1 MSVARSDEGS
11 ILPLIAGFGAVCL
24 ALVLVVTAATSLYL
38 ERKRLFTVADSAAL
52 AAAESFDAEGAS
64 RGPGLATAQVEDAV
78 SRYLISAAPDF
89 ESLRIEHAAA
99 IDATSATVTLSAI
112 WHPPVVS
119 AFVPDGMRIE
129 VTTTGRT
136 VYF

>member
-1 MSVARSDEGS
+1 MSDDEGS
-11 ILPLIAGFGAVCL
+11 ILPLIAGFGAICL
-24 ALVLVVTAATSLYL
+24 ALVLIVTAATSLYL
-38 ERKRLFTVADSAAL
+38 ERKRLFTIADAAAL
-52 AAAESFDAEGAS
+52 AAAESFDPEAAN
-64 RGPGLATAQVEDAV
+64 RGPALTSALVEDAV
-78 SRYLISAAPDF
+78 GRYLESAAPAI

-119 AFVPDGMRIE
+119 VFVPDGMRID

-136 VYF
+136 IYF

>member
-1 MSVARSDEGS
+1 MNAARNEDGS

-24 ALVLVVTAATSLYL
+24 ALVLIVTAATSLYL

-52 AAAESFDAEGAS
+52 AAAESFE
-64 RGPGLATAQVEDAV
+64 VEDAPHGPALTSDQV
-78 SRYLISAAPDF
+78 MDAVGRYLTSATPDL

>member
-1 MSVARSDEGS
+1 MTLRDDEGS

-38 ERKRLFTVADSAAL
+38 ERKRLFTVADSAVL
-52 AAAESFDAEGAS
+52 AAAEAFDTDDAPSGPALSSDRVEAAVAEYLTSAPP
-64 RGPGLATAQVEDAV
+64 PG
-78 SRYLISAAPDF
+78 F
-89 ESLRIEHAAA
+89 ELLRIEHAGAV
-99 IDATSATVTLSAI
+99 DATSATVTLSAV

-119 AFVPDGMRIE
+119 VFVPDGIRIQ

-136 VYF
+136 VFF